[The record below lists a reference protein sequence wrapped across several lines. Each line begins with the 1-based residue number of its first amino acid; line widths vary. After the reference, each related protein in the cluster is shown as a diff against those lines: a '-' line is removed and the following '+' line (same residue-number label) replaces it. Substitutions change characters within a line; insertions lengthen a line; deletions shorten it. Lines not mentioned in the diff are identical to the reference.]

1 MQEHGKNRPS
11 PAPCTGSRGQP
22 HVPGTWQ
29 PTGTGS
35 RGQPHVPGMWQP
47 MGTGSRGQPHIPGTW
62 QPTGT
67 GSCGQPHVPGT
78 WQLSATRPRHVAAH
92 RPKEPHPLTNGLRAA
107 AAVRA
112 HPVTWAAS
120 RGQATMCHYTP
131 GRCQLQA
138 LLPSTLK
145 AVGTLMFQQTAT
157 DGQSYM
163 ETWGVTEAEGGRLT
177 GRVPGPAEPTT
188 QARWRGPCVPSSAP
202 MEGALCPQLT
212 TDGEGSVSA
221 ADSRR
226 LTPAPT
232 SLAPSCPV
240 QALPAGC
247 FPPKEATT
255 DPPRNSL
262 LTVALPQLKIS
273 LQCFQTYLVKK
284 ICLGDE

>member
-1 MQEHGKNRPS
+1 MAGAPTFDTHGLVIAVTRACGEDRTGAEMQEHGKNRPS

-92 RPKEPHPLTNGLRAA
+92 RHSELLSATRPRHVAAHRPKEPHPLTNGLRAA

-120 RGQATMCHYTP
+120 RGQATCVTT
-131 GRCQLQA
+131 LQ
-138 LLPSTLK
+138 
-145 AVGTLMFQQTAT
+145 
-157 DGQSYM
+157 
-163 ETWGVTEAEGGRLT
+163 GGASSK
-177 GRVPGPAEPTT
+177 PCCPA
-188 QARWRGPCVPSSAP
+188 R
-202 MEGALCPQLT
+202 
-212 TDGEGSVSA
+212 
-221 ADSRR
+221 
-226 LTPAPT
+226 
-232 SLAPSCPV
+232 
-240 QALPAGC
+240 
-247 FPPKEATT
+247 
-255 DPPRNSL
+255 
-262 LTVALPQLKIS
+262 
-273 LQCFQTYLVKK
+273 
-284 ICLGDE
+284 